1 MTNQNKCVI
10 IYTVPKGTE
19 KIFKGSDNTMK
30 EKIMNALKDID
41 TTYEI
46 NDSQAV
52 IYWNGFQFNR
62 NTLEFLLKK
71 ANISYTVKGRT
82 VEDDYVLTWYDCS
95 GYKIIFVY

>member
-1 MTNQNKCVI
+1 MSLERGDK
-10 IYTVPKGTE
+10 
-19 KIFKGSDNTMK
+19 KIFKGFDTMK
-30 EKIMNALKDID
+30 EKITNVLNEAD

-46 NDSQAV
+46 NDSRAI

-82 VEDDYVLTWYDCS
+82 VEDDYVLTWYDCN
-95 GYKIIFVY
+95 GYEVVFVY

>member
-19 KIFKGSDNTMK
+19 KIFKGSDTMK
-30 EKIMNALKDID
+30 EKIMNALKNID

-82 VEDDYVLTWYDCS
+82 VEDDDVLTWYDCN
-95 GYKIIFVY
+95 GYEVVFVY